1 MLHFN
6 SEQNWHES
14 KSGNQ
19 HLLLCKHFSFGRN
32 KGFLRKKKKT
42 HKNILHFTT
51 IVLSTTQKKIIE
63 MGMTHVL
70 GYHKNTC

>member
-32 KGFLRKKKKT
+32 KGFLRKKKP

-70 GYHKNTC
+70 GYHKNMC